1 MPPNSARS
9 ESTLEELRK
18 RLTEEEYYAMTRS
31 GGLTLDAADKM
42 TENVIG
48 LMHVPVNFLEGFLV
62 NGQEFIVPIATEERE
77 VPAMARR
84 GADLTRSTGGFWTR
98 STEPIMIGQ
107 IQVVEIPYFE
117 EAERRVLEQKTRLLE
132 DANTISSTRKAVD
145 LRERRLETAVGP
157 MLIVEI
163 LVDVKDSMGANLVD
177 SMCELIAPTVEALT
191 GGRVNMRI
199 LSNLATERLVTVD
212 ALVPKEAMGGEGII
226 DRVVDACAFA
236 STDPYRATTHNKGI
250 MNGVSAVLIATSND
264 SRAVE
269 AGAHAYAA
277 MKGAYRPL
285 STWTKTPEG
294 DLRGYLEMPLSAGV
308 VGGSVSAHPA
318 AMAVLKILGVK
329 RSTDL
334 AEIAGALGLSCNLGA
349 LFTLVTDGIKSIKP

>member
-9 ESTLEELRK
+9 ESTLEKLRN
-18 RLTEEEYYAMTRS
+18 RLTEEEYYALTRS

-48 LMHVPVNFLEGFLV
+48 LIHVPVNFLEEVLV
-62 NGQEFIVPIATEERE
+62 NGQEFIIPIATEERE
-77 VPAMARR
+77 VTVMARR
-84 GADLTRSTGGFWTR
+84 GAELTRSTGGFWAQ
-98 STEPIMIGQ
+98 STDTIMIGQ
-107 IQVVEIPYFE
+107 IQVVEIPDFE
-117 EAERRVLEQKTRLLE
+117 EAERRVLEQKMRLLE
-132 DANTISSTRKAVD
+132 DANTITSTRKAVD
-145 LRERRLETAVGP
+145 LRGRRIETAVGP
-157 MLIVEI
+157 MMIVEV
-163 LVDVKDSMGANLVD
+163 LVDVKDSMGANVVD

-191 GGRVNMRI
+191 GGRVNMSI

-212 ALVPKEAMGGEGII
+212 ALVPKEAVGGEGIV

-236 STDPYRATTHNKGI
+236 SADPYRATTQNKGI
-250 MNGVSAVLIATSND
+250 MNGVSAVLLATGND
-264 SRAVE
+264 TRAVE

-277 MKGAYRPL
+277 MKGTYRPL
-285 STWTKTPEG
+285 STWVKTQEG

-318 AMAVLKILGVK
+318 AIVVLKVLGVK

-349 LFTLVTDGIKSIKP
+349 LFTLVTDGIKSIRP

>member
-18 RLTEEEYYAMTRS
+18 RLTEEDYYALTRS
-31 GGLTLDAADKM
+31 GGLTLDTADKM

-62 NGQEFIVPIATEERE
+62 NGQEFIVPMATEERE
-77 VPAMARR
+77 VPVMARR
-84 GADLTRSTGGFWTR
+84 GAELTRSTGGFWTR
-98 STEPIMIGQ
+98 SIEPIMIGQ
-107 IQVVEIPYFE
+107 IQVVDIPDFE

-157 MLIVEI
+157 MMIVEV

-177 SMCELIAPTVEALT
+177 SMCELIAPAVEGLT
-191 GGRVNMRI
+191 GGRVNMSI

-212 ALVPKEAMGGEGII
+212 ALVPKEAVGGEDIV

-236 STDPYRATTHNKGI
+236 SADPYRATTQNKGI
-250 MNGVSAVLIATSND
+250 MNGVSAVLLATGND
-264 SRAVE
+264 TRAVE

-277 MKGAYRPL
+277 MKGTYRPL
-285 STWTKTPEG
+285 STWVKTPEG
-294 DLRGYLEMPLSAGV
+294 DLRGYLEMPLSAGL

-349 LFTLVTDGIKSIKP
+349 LFTLVTNGIKSIKP